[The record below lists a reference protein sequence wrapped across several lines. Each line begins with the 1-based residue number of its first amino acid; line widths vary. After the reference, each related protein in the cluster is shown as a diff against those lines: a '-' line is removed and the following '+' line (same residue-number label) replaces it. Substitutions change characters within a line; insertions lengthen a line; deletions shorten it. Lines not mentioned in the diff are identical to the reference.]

1 MQLVACQLD
10 IAWEDKPANF
20 RRVRDMLA
28 ADPPRPGALVALPE
42 MFATGF
48 SMHVKTIAEPADGPT
63 HAFLAAL
70 AKDFQAYVLGGVV
83 TKAPDGR
90 GRNEAALF
98 GPDGAPVTRYA
109 KMQPFSLAGET
120 KYYEAG
126 AATVTFAWHDFTA
139 APFVCYDLRFPELF
153 RQAVRRGADLLVVI
167 ANWPLVREDHWLAL
181 LRARA
186 IENQCYVLG
195 VNRCGDDPHVRYG
208 GHSLVVGP
216 RGETIAEAGSDAQL
230 LVAEIERAPL
240 VDYRREFPAL
250 ADMRGEHFGG

>member
-10 IAWEDKPANF
+10 IAWEDKRANF
-20 RRVRDMLA
+20 RRVREMLA
-28 ADPPRPGALVALPE
+28 AAPPRAGALVALPE

-48 SMHVKTIAEPADGPT
+48 SMHVKTIAEPTDGPT
-63 HAFLAAL
+63 HAFLAEL
-70 AKDFQAYVLGGVV
+70 AREFQSYVIGGVV
-83 TKAPDGR
+83 TPAPDGR
-90 GRNEAALF
+90 GRNEAAVF
-98 GPDGAPVTRYA
+98 GPDGAPVARYA

-120 KYYEAG
+120 KHYEAG
-126 AATVTFAWHDFTA
+126 AATVTFPWHDFTA

-153 RQAVRRGADLLVVI
+153 RQAVRRGAEVLIVI

-195 VNRCGDDPHVRYG
+195 VNRAGDDPHIRYG

-216 RGETIAEAGSDAQL
+216 RGETVAEAGSGPQL

-250 ADMRGEHFGG
+250 ADIRPRAL